1 MSYVFVVDVAMPSP
15 GGLRRTAFIF
25 RCVGDWCCEFVVDVA
40 MPSPGGL
47 RPIPSNRHSDGFK
60 EVRLRMW
67 WISMVIVL
75 GFCCFASLFND
86 SRVDPGLAG
95 RDHLKG
101 YFFDQH
107 FEPSRY
113 GSRTSSLPSRSLF

>member
-1 MSYVFVVDVAMPSP
+1 MFILANSP
-15 GGLRRTAFIF
+15 THAPTLQSKRNGA
-25 RCVGDWCCEFVVDVA
+25 
-40 MPSPGGL
+40 S
-47 RPIPSNRHSDGFK
+47 PIPSNRHSDGFK

-113 GSRTSSLPSRSLF
+113 CVSGMERSHRRVYK